1 MTSQHYMDTNPYIE
15 LAIDLIHRCH
25 FGKVDKSGRPFI
37 MHPIR
42 VAAYLDADTSNEVVA
57 AALMHDVVEDTTLDV
72 DSLRVA
78 GYSDRIADLVDYL
91 TRRPEET
98 YKDYIKRVSEDSDAT
113 KIKLADLK
121 DNMDPLRATTSEIQ
135 SLISKRYVWAR
146 DYLLDVQYKRSL
158 KELKDYG

>member
-1 MTSQHYMDTNPYIE
+1 MTFTKYVEFAVQIVALAHY
-15 LAIDLIHRCH
+15 
-25 FGKVDKSGRPFI
+25 KQVDKTGRPFI

-42 VAAYLDADTSNEVVA
+42 VAAYLDADTPDEVVA
-57 AALMHDVVEDTTLDV
+57 AALLHDVVEDTAITTEA
-72 DSLRVA
+72 LR
-78 GYSDRIADLVDYL
+78 GSGFSDRVVDLVDYL

-121 DNMDPLRATTSEIQ
+121 DNMDPLRATTPEIQ

-158 KELKDYG
+158 EELKDYG